1 MQIELSNTQE
11 LRTQL
16 SAIDSFSAYLQDV
29 AEENPERVYIFANRL
44 KKAIEEIEKKTKDR
58 AIIYQETHG
67 ELGAGY
73 SLRVSQRA
81 SYKIDS
87 PEYLI
92 AKNKLK
98 EIEETEK
105 MKIDLEEKEKGMS
118 DRKTY
123 SQIYSFVAPKI

>member
-1 MQIELSNTQE
+1 MQIEINNTQE

-16 SAIDSFSAYLQDV
+16 SAIDSFSAYLQEV

-44 KKAIEEIEKKTKDR
+44 KKAIEDIEKKTKDR
-58 AIIYQETHG
+58 AIVYQETHG

-98 EIEETEK
+98 EIEDTEK
-105 MKIDLEEKEKGMS
+105 IKIDLEEKEKGMS

-123 SQIYSFVAPKI
+123 SQIYSFVAPK

>member
-1 MQIELSNTQE
+1 MQIELNNTQE

-16 SAIDSFSAYLQDV
+16 SAIDSFSAYLLGV

-44 KKAIEEIEKKTKDR
+44 KKAIEDIEKKTKDR
-58 AIIYQETHG
+58 AIVYQETYG

-81 SYKIDS
+81 TYKIDS

-92 AKNKLK
+92 AKNKVK
-98 EIEETEK
+98 EIEDTEK

-123 SQIYSFVAPKI
+123 TQIYSFVSPK

>member
-1 MQIELSNTQE
+1 MQIELNTTQE

-16 SAIDSFSAYLQDV
+16 SAIDSFSAYLQEV

-58 AIIYQETHG
+58 AIVYQETHG

-87 PEYLI
+87 QEYLI
-92 AKNKLK
+92 AKNNLK

-105 MKIDLEEKEKGMS
+105 IKIDLEEKEKGMS

-123 SQIYSFVAPKI
+123 SQIYSFVAPK

>member
-1 MQIELSNTQE
+1 MQIELNNTQE

-16 SAIDSFSAYLQDV
+16 CAIDSFSAYLLGV

-44 KKAIEEIEKKTKDR
+44 KKAIEDIEKQTKDK

-73 SLRVSQRA
+73 SLRVSQRP

-92 AKNKLK
+92 AKNNLK
-98 EIEETEK
+98 EIEDTEK

-123 SQIYSFVAPKI
+123 TQIYSFVSPK

>member
-1 MQIELSNTQE
+1 MQIELNNTQE

-16 SAIDSFSAYLQDV
+16 SAIDSFSAYLLGV

-44 KKAIEEIEKKTKDR
+44 KKAIEDIEKQTKDK

-73 SLRVSQRA
+73 SLRVSQRP

-98 EIEETEK
+98 EIEDTEK

-123 SQIYSFVAPKI
+123 TQIYSFVSPK

>member
-1 MQIELSNTQE
+1 MQIELNNTQE

-16 SAIDSFSAYLQDV
+16 CAIDSFSAYLQEV

-44 KKAIEEIEKKTKDR
+44 KKAIEDIEKKTKDR

-98 EIEETEK
+98 EIEDTEK

-123 SQIYSFVAPKI
+123 SQIYSFVAPK

>member
-1 MQIELSNTQE
+1 MQIELKTTQE

-81 SYKIDS
+81 NYKIDS

-92 AKNKLK
+92 AKNNLK

-123 SQIYSFVAPKI
+123 SQIYSFVAPK

>member
-1 MQIELSNTQE
+1 MHIELNNTQE

-16 SAIDSFSAYLQDV
+16 SAIDSFSAYIQEV
-29 AEENPERVYIFANRL
+29 
-44 KKAIEEIEKKTKDR
+44 EEIEKKTKDR

-87 PEYLI
+87 TEYLI

-105 MKIDLEEKEKGMS
+105 IKIDLEEKEKGMS

>member
-1 MQIELSNTQE
+1 MQIELNNTQE

-16 SAIDSFSAYLQDV
+16 SAIDSFSAYLQEV

-44 KKAIEEIEKKTKDR
+44 KKAIEDIEKKTKDR
-58 AIIYQETHG
+58 AIVYQETHG

-81 SYKIDS
+81 TYKIDS

-92 AKNKLK
+92 AKNKFK

-105 MKIDLEEKEKGMS
+105 MKIDLEEKEKGIS

-123 SQIYSFVAPKI
+123 TQIYSFVSPK

>member
-1 MQIELSNTQE
+1 MQIELNNTQE

-16 SAIDSFSAYLQDV
+16 CAIDSFSAYLLGV

-44 KKAIEEIEKKTKDR
+44 KKAIEDIEKQTKDK

-73 SLRVSQRA
+73 SLRVSQRP

-92 AKNKLK
+92 AKNKVK

-123 SQIYSFVAPKI
+123 TQIYSFVSPK

>member
-1 MQIELSNTQE
+1 MQIELNNTQE

-44 KKAIEEIEKKTKDR
+44 KKAIEEIEKKTKDK

-92 AKNKLK
+92 AKNNIK

-105 MKIDLEEKEKGMS
+105 MKIDIEEKENGMS

-123 SQIYSFVAPKI
+123 TQIYSFVSPK

>member
-1 MQIELSNTQE
+1 MHIELNNTQE

-16 SAIDSFSAYLQDV
+16 SAIDSFSAYIQEV

-87 PEYLI
+87 TEYLI

-105 MKIDLEEKEKGMS
+105 IKIDLEEKEKGMS

>member
-1 MQIELSNTQE
+1 MQIELNNTQE

-16 SAIDSFSAYLQDV
+16 SAIDSFSAYLLGV

-44 KKAIEEIEKKTKDR
+44 KKAIEDIEKQTKDK

-73 SLRVSQRA
+73 SLRVPQRP

-98 EIEETEK
+98 EIEDTEK

-123 SQIYSFVAPKI
+123 TQIYSFVSPK

>member
-1 MQIELSNTQE
+1 MQIELSTTQE

-16 SAIDSFSAYLQDV
+16 SAIDSFSAYLQEV

-44 KKAIEEIEKKTKDR
+44 KKAIEDIEKKTKDR

-98 EIEETEK
+98 EIEDTEK
-105 MKIDLEEKEKGMS
+105 MKIDLEEKENGMS

-123 SQIYSFVAPKI
+123 TQIYSFVSPKI

>member
-1 MQIELSNTQE
+1 MQIELNNTQE

-16 SAIDSFSAYLQDV
+16 CAIDSFSAYLQEV

-44 KKAIEEIEKKTKDR
+44 KKAIEDIEKKTKDR
-58 AIIYQETHG
+58 AIVYQETHG

-81 SYKIDS
+81 TYKIDS

-105 MKIDLEEKEKGMS
+105 MKIDLEEKENGMS

-123 SQIYSFVAPKI
+123 TQIYSFVAPK

>member
-1 MQIELSNTQE
+1 MQIELNNTQE

-16 SAIDSFSAYLQDV
+16 SAIDSFSAYLQEV

-105 MKIDLEEKEKGMS
+105 IKIDLEEKEKGMS

-123 SQIYSFVAPKI
+123 SQIYSFVAPK

>member
-44 KKAIEEIEKKTKDR
+44 KKAIEEIEKKIKDR

-105 MKIDLEEKEKGMS
+105 IKIDLEEKEKGMS
-118 DRKTY
+118 DKKSY

>member
-1 MQIELSNTQE
+1 MHIELNNTQE
-11 LRTQL
+11 LRSQL
-16 SAIDSFSAYLQDV
+16 VAIDTFSAYLSDM
-29 AEENPERVYIFANRL
+29 AEGNPERVYFANRL
-44 KKAIEEIEKKTKDR
+44 KKAIEEIEKNTKDR
-58 AIIYQETHG
+58 AITYQETHG

-73 SLRVSQRA
+73 SLRVSQRP

-87 PEYLI
+87 PDYLI

-105 MKIDLEEKEKGMS
+105 IKIDLEEKENGMS

-123 SQIYSFVAPKI
+123 TQIYSFVAPK

>member
-1 MQIELSNTQE
+1 MQIELNNAQE

-16 SAIDSFSAYLQDV
+16 SAIDSFSAYLQEV

-44 KKAIEEIEKKTKDR
+44 KKAIEEIEKQTKDK

-67 ELGAGY
+67 ELGAGF
-73 SLRVSQRA
+73 SLRVSQRPN
-81 SYKIDS
+81 YKIDS

-105 MKIDLEEKEKGMS
+105 MKIDLEEKEKGIS

-123 SQIYSFVAPKI
+123 IQIYSFVSSK